1 MENKENS
8 IGSENQPSKKGLK
21 KQQKAAEKEAKK
33 EARKQAQGEQQ
44 ASQEEDVSKGFYGNM
59 PMIQSTER
67 PDRTIL
73 DLKDLT
79 PSLKDKKV
87 WVRARLQTSRAK
99 GKQCFFVLRQQK
111 WTIQALVCVGP
122 NVSKQMV
129 KFSAGINKESI
140 IDVEGFVRTVDQ
152 KIEACS
158 QHDVEL
164 HCEQVWVVSSAAPRL
179 PLLIE
184 DAVRPDTDDALATVN
199 QDTRL
204 DNRILDLR
212 TTTNQAIFRIEAGV
226 CKYFRDFLMEKDFI
240 EVHVPKII
248 SAASEGGANV
258 FTVSYFK
265 DKAYLA
271 QSPQLYKQMAMTAD
285 FDRVFTIGQV
295 FRAEDSNT
303 HRHLTEFVG
312 LDLEMAFKFH
322 YHEVVEVIGDMFVHI
337 FKNLRDNLQ
346 EEIETVGRQY
356 KSEPFKFLE
365 PSLVLTYKE
374 GVRLLRDNG
383 VDMGDEDDLSTPA
396 EKLLGR
402 LIKQKY
408 DTDFFILDKFPLA
421 VRPFY
426 TMPDPTDKKWSNSYD
441 MFMRGE
447 EILSGAQRVH
457 CPELLTE
464 RAKDKGVDIQHIKSY
479 IDSFRYGAPPH
490 AGGGI
495 GMERVTMLFL
505 GLDNIRKT
513 SMFPRD
519 PKRLTP

>member
-8 IGSENQPSKKGLK
+8 SGGENQPSKKGLK

-44 ASQEEDVSKGFYGNM
+44 VSQEEDVSKGFYGNM
-59 PMIQSTER
+59 PMIRSTER

-152 KIEACS
+152 KIESCS

-184 DAVRPDTDDALATVN
+184 DAVRPETDDALATVN

-212 TTTNQAIFRIEAGV
+212 TTTNQAIYRIEAGV
-226 CKYFRDFLMEKDFI
+226 CKYFRDYLMEKDFI
-240 EVHVPKII
+240 EIHVPKII

-271 QSPQLYKQMAMTAD
+271 QSPQLYKQMAITAD
-285 FDRVFTIGQV
+285 FDRVFTIGQ
-295 FRAEDSNT
+295 
-303 HRHLTEFVG
+303 
-312 LDLEMAFKFH
+312 
-322 YHEVVEVIGDMFVHI
+322 
-337 FKNLRDNLQ
+337 
-346 EEIETVGRQY
+346 
-356 KSEPFKFLE
+356 
-365 PSLVLTYKE
+365 
-374 GVRLLRDNG
+374 
-383 VDMGDEDDLSTPA
+383 
-396 EKLLGR
+396 
-402 LIKQKY
+402 
-408 DTDFFILDKFPLA
+408 
-421 VRPFY
+421 
-426 TMPDPTDKKWSNSYD
+426 
-441 MFMRGE
+441 
-447 EILSGAQRVH
+447 
-457 CPELLTE
+457 
-464 RAKDKGVDIQHIKSY
+464 
-479 IDSFRYGAPPH
+479 
-490 AGGGI
+490 
-495 GMERVTMLFL
+495 
-505 GLDNIRKT
+505 
-513 SMFPRD
+513 
-519 PKRLTP
+519 